1 MEKRRNR
8 GSRRFHNSRK
18 KKNENDIVLDTW
30 RPEKNW
36 KLMYLR
42 SEKLKRA
49 SQLGYTYPKKT
60 LNQVLDEEI
69 PISKLD
75 KKNVLF
81 ICSRNQ
87 WRSPTAETVW
97 KNNLNINVRSA
108 GTSPKAR
115 KTVSIADI
123 QWSDIIVVMEK
134 KHKNRIVASFT
145 RMVENKPIHVL
156 DIEDNYK
163 YMDSELVESL
173 KISVSDIL
181 GI

>member
-1 MEKRRNR
+1 MEEKRNK
-8 GSRRFHNSRK
+8 GSRRFHNSKK
-18 KKNENDIVLDTW
+18 KKNENDILADTW
-30 RPEKNW
+30 KPEKNW
-36 KLMYLR
+36 KMVYLR

-49 SQLGYTYPKKT
+49 SQLGNTYPRKT

-69 PISKLD
+69 PISKVER
-75 KKNVLF
+75 KNILF
-81 ICSRNQ
+81 VCSRNQ

-97 KNNLNINVRSA
+97 KNSQKINVRSA

-115 KTVSIADI
+115 KTISVSDI

-134 KHKNRIVASFT
+134 KHKNRIIASFT
-145 RMVENKPIHVL
+145 RMVENKPIYVL

-173 KISVSDIL
+173 KTSMSDLLDI
-181 GI
+181 